1 MPDNLSTYPEIRQD
15 STANKSQST
24 FFGRWKVGLAVVVLA
39 LFLLGALVRLIDL
52 FDQPLDF
59 HPTRQLRNTIVAR
72 GLYYRQLPDADPER
86 RQAALSFANSVG
98 QYEPPILE
106 SLVALT
112 YRFVGQELPWISR
125 IYTMLFWL
133 VGGLFLFDLARRMTS
148 VDGALIAAGYYFLL
162 PFAVQASRSF
172 QPDPLMVMWF
182 ILAVYFLYRWS
193 QDQRWRWVVLA
204 GLSAGIAALVKVVIA
219 YMIGGGAIAIVLVT
233 LGFKR
238 ALRSPQ
244 TWVMAGLMALPSL
257 LYYLVFSSSGRI
269 TEYVTAWTLAL
280 IQLII
285 SPAFYVRW
293 MGMLHS
299 LFSLTILMIGLAGVI
314 LSTPRNRV
322 FLAGLWLGYLVYGLT
337 LPYQMYT
344 HNYYHLQLTPL
355 LALSLAPV
363 AALVMRYVA
372 RQPRHWQLIFSGLLL
387 VAAFYPAWVSR
398 STLVAEDFRSEPV
411 YWEQIASHL
420 PEDGNIIALT
430 QDYGYRLMNYGW
442 RKVSLWPITGEQEL
456 AELRGKGKSFEEL
469 FANHTENQAYFLIT
483 AFGQFNRQPDLQ
495 EHLETNFPIVAEG
508 DGYLIFHLR
517 QPLTLQP

>member
-1 MPDNLSTYPEIRQD
+1 
-15 STANKSQST
+15 
-24 FFGRWKVGLAVVVLA
+24 
-39 LFLLGALVRLIDL
+39 
-52 FDQPLDF
+52 
-59 HPTRQLRNTIVAR
+59 
-72 GLYYRQLPDADPER
+72 
-86 RQAALSFANSVG
+86 
-98 QYEPPILE
+98 
-106 SLVALT
+106 
-112 YRFVGQELPWISR
+112 
-125 IYTMLFWL
+125 
-133 VGGLFLFDLARRMTS
+133 
-148 VDGALIAAGYYFLL
+148 
-162 PFAVQASRSF
+162 
-172 QPDPLMVMWF
+172 
-182 ILAVYFLYRWS
+182 
-193 QDQRWRWVVLA
+193 
-204 GLSAGIAALVKVVIA
+204 
-219 YMIGGGAIAIVLVT
+219 
-233 LGFKR
+233 
-238 ALRSPQ
+238 
-244 TWVMAGLMALPSL
+244 MAGLMALPSL

-314 LSTPRNRV
+314 LSTPRTRV

-495 EHLETNFPIVAEG
+495 EHLKTNFPIVAEG
-508 DGYLIFHLR
+508 DGYLIFDLR
-517 QPLTLQP
+517 QPLTPQP